1 MEGRGGRRVRLR
13 NHCYGSVP
21 IRSGRIE
28 SVAFFAFRHL
38 VCGAINKL
46 DAMSNQHRL
55 IIQFFVIKLWAV
67 EGGREGERGGR

>member
-1 MEGRGGRRVRLR
+1 M
-13 NHCYGSVP
+13 
-21 IRSGRIE
+21 
-28 SVAFFAFRHL
+28 AFFAFRHL